1 MKRVLIIDDEP
12 LIRQALKKLLIRN
25 ELEIVVVG
33 EAGNGIE
40 ALSEL
45 ERTRA
50 DILFLDVRMPLM
62 NGFDLL
68 QRLQERNMAVM
79 TIILTA
85 YRDFDYA
92 AKAIEYGAFGYLVKP
107 IDEKKLVEMTI
118 KAGRRIDEERQAETA
133 KRQLAELRKTGYLE
147 RLLEGDESAFAER
160 PEGIPDFS
168 GGCGRLV
175 VVRPSAGIDSRIG
188 GSGDPTVITYK
199 GELILLYRAAREL
212 TDEELAARLTKGGA
226 AEHRCGISAPFCGE
240 ENIRLAYRQAKAALF
255 YRNAAGEPPIYRIA
269 KQQTAAVDEPD
280 ALPDRRRL
288 EQLSEKLELGLLD
301 EAWTMIRG
309 YTETLERRKDLDL
322 DAVYRQYYQ
331 FVTAIKHN
339 LPRLEAPEPVKK
351 QLAEMGLAELAA
363 YSTLSE
369 IDIFFERLF
378 AALAPAATVEDA
390 ERVVH
395 KIKAYIRENY
405 AQDISLHLL
414 AERLYLS
421 KNYVSAVF
429 KQKTGVNF
437 LDYLTN
443 VRMEQ
448 AKLRLEMTEKG
459 VHQIAEEVGYKNTS
473 HFGKVFKQAVG
484 VTPAE
489 YRQRRYANP

>member
-25 ELEIVVVG
+25 ELEVVVVG

-92 AKAIEYGAFGYLVKP
+92 ARAIEYGAFGYLVKP

-118 KAGRRIDEERQAETA
+118 KAGRKIDEERQAETA
-133 KRQLAELRKTGYLE
+133 KRQLAELRKTSYLE
-147 RLLEGDESAFAER
+147 RLLAGEETGFAER
-160 PEGIPDFS
+160 PEGMPDFLD
-168 GGCGRLV
+168 GCGRLV
-175 VVRPSAGIDSRIG
+175 VVRSSNGVDSRIG
-188 GSGDPTVITYK
+188 GSGDPAVIAYK
-199 GELILLYRAAREL
+199 GELILLYRTAREL
-212 TDEELAARLTKGGA
+212 TDEELAARLTKDGA
-226 AEHRCGISAPFCGE
+226 AEHPCGISAPFARE

-255 YRNAAGEPPIYRIA
+255 YRDAAGEPPIYRFA
-269 KQQTAAVDEPD
+269 ERMTAPGDEPD
-280 ALPDRRRL
+280 ALTDQRRL

-309 YTETLERRKDLDL
+309 FTETLELRKDEDL

-331 FVTAIKHN
+331 FATAIKHN

-351 QLAEMGLAELAA
+351 QLAELGLAELAA

-369 IDIFFERLF
+369 IDAFFERLF

-421 KNYVSAVF
+421 KNYISAVF

-437 LDYLTN
+437 LEYLTN

-448 AKLRLEMTEKG
+448 AKLRLERTEKG

-473 HFGKVFKQAVG
+473 HFGKVFKQTVG

>member
-25 ELEIVVVG
+25 ELEVVVVG

-92 AKAIEYGAFGYLVKP
+92 ARAIEYGAFGYLVKP

-118 KAGRRIDEERQAETA
+118 KAGRKIDEERQAETA

-147 RLLEGDESAFAER
+147 RLLAGEETAFAER
-160 PEGIPDFS
+160 PEGMPDFS
-168 GGCGRLV
+168 DGCGRLV
-175 VVRPSAGIDSRIG
+175 VVRSSAGVVSRIG
-188 GSGDPTVITYK
+188 GSGDPAVIAYK
-199 GELILLYRAAREL
+199 GELILLYRTAREL
-212 TDEELAARLTKGGA
+212 TDEELAARLTKDGA
-226 AEHRCGISAPFCGE
+226 AEHRCGISAPFAGE

-255 YRNAAGEPPIYRIA
+255 YRDGADEPPIYRFTERKTSA
-269 KQQTAAVDEPD
+269 GDEPD
-280 ALPDRRRL
+280 ALTEQRGF

-309 YTETLERRKDLDL
+309 FTETLERRKDEDL

-331 FVTAIKHN
+331 FVMAIKHN

-351 QLAEMGLAELAA
+351 LLAEMGLAELAA

-369 IDIFFERLF
+369 IDVFFERLF
-378 AALAPAATVEDA
+378 AALAPAAAVEDA

-421 KNYVSAVF
+421 KNYISAVF

-437 LDYLTN
+437 LEYMTN

-473 HFGKVFKQAVG
+473 HFGKVFKQTVG